1 MRVGAR
7 NQQQNVNIAKAIAGG
22 IRHSAKLASNRSPL
36 MSPSMPCK
44 SSKAV
49 VPKLEASAKLD
60 VEANRHAATG
70 LAIGATA
77 SCP

>member
-1 MRVGAR
+1 
-7 NQQQNVNIAKAIAGG
+7 
-22 IRHSAKLASNRSPL
+22 

-77 SCP
+77 SCPWAPAALDRTCWKYSVTRS